1 MAGNLA
7 PQMNDAPD
15 RNLALELVRV
25 TEAAA
30 LAAARL
36 VGRGDKE
43 AADQAAVDAMRGVL
57 ETVSMDGIVV
67 IGEGEKDEAPMLF
80 NGEEVGDGSEPKVD
94 IAVDPLEG
102 TNLCAT
108 GGPGSMAVLAVAKK
122 GDLLAAPDTYMYK
135 IATGP
140 EGRGVVHLEQTPTE
154 NLRALAAAK
163 GRRPDE
169 MTVVV
174 LDRPRHAQLIQE
186 LRDAGARIMMITD
199 GDVAP
204 AVATC
209 IPKSGVDM
217 VYGVGGAPEGVLSAA
232 AVLALD
238 GEFQG
243 QLRFRNDVERERA
256 GKMGMADPDKILEL
270 HDLVRGD
277 VIFVA
282 TGVTT
287 GHLLKG
293 VRRIGNHLHIQT
305 LALRSKTG
313 TIRYIDTQVNARRFP
328 YQYVSKL

>member
-1 MAGNLA
+1 M
-7 PQMNDAPD
+7 D
-15 RNLALELVRV
+15 RSLVLEYVRV

-30 LAAARL
+30 IAASSMI
-36 VGRGDKE
+36 GRGHCDG
-43 AADQAAVDAMRGVL
+43 ADQRAVTAMRDAFERVPARG
-57 ETVSMDGIVV
+57 TIV
-67 IGEGEKDEAPMLF
+67 IGEGERDEAPMLYI
-80 NGEEVGDGSEPKVD
+80 GEKVGPDSPALPEVD

-135 IATGP
+135 VAAGP
-140 EGRGVVHLEQTPTE
+140 EGRGVISLEQTPTE

-174 LDRPRHAQLIQE
+174 LDRPRHAMLIQE
-186 LRDAGARIMMITD
+186 LRDAGARIMLITD

-243 QLRFRNDVERERA
+243 QLRFRNDHERERA
-256 GKMGMADPDKILEL
+256 GTMGMSDPDKILHL
-270 HDLVRGD
+270 NDLVRGD

-293 VRRIGNHLHIQT
+293 VRRIGDHLHLHT
-305 LALRSKTG
+305 LALRSRTG
-313 TIRYIDTQVNARRFP
+313 TLRYIETQVNARRFP